1 MYKRATGDDPFL
13 ELNHRKQTFRV
24 KMYFENKMQ
33 KCTNAN
39 SSQQFFFLWAFRER
53 MVQLD
58 IALPH
63 TTTYF

>member
-1 MYKRATGDDPFL
+1 MYERATGDVPFL
-13 ELNHRKQTFRV
+13 ELNLRKETFRV

-39 SSQQFFFLWAFRER
+39 SSQQFFFSGHLGK